1 MGLEAIFP
9 DKHAKPPAPF
19 SPAVRADGL
28 VFVSGQIGVVG
39 ASGVLAPGGVE
50 AQAEQVMA
58 NIKVVL
64 EAAGLGLKDVV
75 RVAVY
80 LADMADYAAM
90 NAVYARHFAA
100 PYPARTAIGVAAL
113 PLGALVEMDLV
124 ARG

>member
-9 DKHAKPPAPF
+9 DEAAKPPAPF
-19 SPAVRADGL
+19 SPAVRAHGL
-28 VFVSGQIGVVG
+28 VFVSGQIGVIG
-39 ASGVLAPGGVE
+39 ESGVLAPGGVE

-58 NIKVVL
+58 NIKAVL
-64 EAAGLGLKDVV
+64 GAAGLGLKDVI

-90 NAVYARHFAA
+90 NSVYARHFAA

-113 PLGALVEMDLV
+113 PLGAMVEMDLV